1 MKNKLFLL
9 IATSLLLVGCNA
21 KKQSSIDDD
30 TSKDSG
36 NDPVL
41 PTGIET
47 KTFTF
52 INNKDVFPTGDLTKS
67 SSLEKFVNGFNKDG
81 DYVASVNISGAMQML
96 NMNNDVC
103 YIKSI
108 LQFGSQ
114 NSEGAITINFN
125 VDVFDVKVEAQA
137 CWKSYN
143 PGTGVT
149 TNVDTNA
156 HLYVDKDEQ
165 DIDLSAEAGQEP
177 AKHERSFE
185 VANKKVKFYTK
196 VSGQRA
202 YIHSLTIK
210 YRL

>member
-9 IATSLLLVGCNA
+9 IATSLLLVGCGA
-21 KKQSSIDDD
+21 KKQTDPEPNPDP
-30 TSKDSG
+30 G
-36 NDPVL
+36 HDPVL
-41 PTGIET
+41 PTGVEK

-81 DYVASVNISGAMQML
+81 DYVTSINVSGAMQML
-96 NMNNDVC
+96 NMNNDEC

-125 VDVFDVKVEAQA
+125 VDVFEVKVEAQA

-149 TNVDTNA
+149 TSVDINA

-177 AKHERSFE
+177 AKHEKFFE
-185 VANKKVKFYTK
+185 ATNKSVKFYTK
-196 VSGQRA
+196 VSKQRA

-210 YRL
+210 